1 MKKPIKTALY
11 IVCALAILLVVG
23 SWMYQLLFGY
33 TQISTSELF
42 SHCGIVQVT
51 EAEYENFKP
60 TEGSQK
66 ERQQINDKF
75 YIIDKAATGNVSKL
89 TVNAYQIKVD
99 LKDVITVKSGNRE
112 THTPRISCYFS
123 RTEID
128 NQLIEA
134 LRMQGVTVD
143 NTNPNAGSGWSS
155 IVLPVI
161 MFAIGLVIFF
171 MIMRSMNAGNKGA
184 MDFGKSTAKPNTNI
198 KIRFNDVAGA
208 EEEKEELKE
217 IVEFLKNPK
226 KFSEL
231 GARIPKGVL
240 LVGRPGTGKTLF
252 AKAIAGEAGVP
263 FFSISGSD
271 FVEMFVGVGASRVRD
286 LFNTAK
292 KNMPCIIFIDEID
305 AVGRQRGTGLGG
317 GHDEREQTLNQLL
330 VQMDGFETNEG
341 IIVMAATNRVDVLDP
356 ALLRPGRFDR
366 QIYIHMPDVRGREA
380 VLKVHARNKPMAS
393 DVNFRSIARLTS
405 GFSGADLENLL
416 NEAAI
421 LAARDGRK
429 LITNKDVYEGINKV
443 IMGPSK
449 KSRLV
454 TERDK
459 RITAYHEAGHALLAR
474 VLPYCDPV
482 HEVTII
488 PRGMAGG
495 YTMTRPAND
504 DSFMTKN
511 KLLDDICMGIGGRAA
526 EELVIQDV
534 SSGASGDIKMITERA
549 RVMVTQLGMSEKL
562 GPVLYGGD
570 SEIFIGRDMGAHV
583 NYSDETAKI
592 IDDEIERIVNEQHDR
607 AVKLLGDNIQIL
619 HNMARLLVEK
629 ETIYGE
635 EIEMLMQ
642 GKTVQEITAKME
654 EIEKSGGHKNE
665 LEKQAEKQQPEAEQP
680 NN

>member
-1 MKKPIKTALY
+1 MKKSTKT
-11 IVCALAILLVVG
+11 IISVILVVIVG
-23 SWMYQLLFGY
+23 VMLFSWLNNMLFGY
-33 TQISTSELF
+33 KKVTTTEFFEL
-42 SHCGIVQVT
+42 CGITAVGPEKANEDNVI
-51 EAEYENFKP
+51 
-60 TEGSQK
+60 EGSDGAFY
-66 ERQQINDKF
+66 QIAPDTVKTVN
-75 YIIDKAATGNVSKL
+75 KL
-89 TVNAYQIKVD
+89 TINIYQLKADFSVAVQTESGFTQKV
-99 LKDVITVKSGNRE
+99 
-112 THTPRISCYFS
+112 SCYFS
-123 RTEID
+123 RLDID
-128 NQLIEA
+128 NQLLDV
-134 LRMQGVTVD
+134 LRSYGVNVD
-143 NTNPNAGSGWSS
+143 NTDPNAGSGISS
-155 IVLPVI
+155 ILMPLLI
-161 MFAIGLVIFF
+161 MVVGVVIFI
-171 MIMRSMNAGNKGA
+171 MMMRSMNGSNRSA
-184 MDFGKSTAKPNTNI
+184 MDFGKSTAKANTNI

-252 AKAIAGEAGVP
+252 AKAVAGEAGVP

-292 KNMPCIIFIDEID
+292 KNMPCIVFIDEID

-330 VQMDGFETNEG
+330 VQMDGFESNEG
-341 IIVMAATNRVDVLDP
+341 IIIMAATNRVDVLDP

-366 QIYIHMPDVRGREA
+366 QIHIHMPDVRGREA
-380 VLKVHARNKPMAS
+380 ILKVHARNKPMAQ
-393 DVNFRSIARLTS
+393 DVNFRNIARLTS

-429 LITNKDVYEGINKV
+429 LITNKDIYEGVNKV
-443 IMGPSK
+443 LMGPSK

-459 RITAYHEAGHALLAR
+459 RITAYHESGHALLAKI
-474 VLPYCDPV
+474 LPNCDPV

-488 PRGMAGG
+488 PRGSAGG
-495 YTMTRPAND
+495 YTMTRPSTD
-504 DSFMTKN
+504 DEFISKN
-511 KLLDDICMGIGGRAA
+511 RLLDRICMALGGRAA
-526 EELVIQDV
+526 EELIIQDIT
-534 SSGASGDIKMITERA
+534 SGASADIKNVTDIA
-549 RVMVTQLGMSEKL
+549 RLMVTQLGMSEKL

-583 NYSDETAKI
+583 NYSDETAKV
-592 IDDEIERIVNEQHDR
+592 IDEEIERIVKEQYQRALNEINMR
-607 AVKLLGDNIQIL
+607 MSIL
-619 HNMARLLVEK
+619 HNMARLLVER

-642 GKTVQEITAKME
+642 GKTVQEICEHMDMV
-654 EIEKSGGHKNE
+654 EKSGGHKNE
-665 LEKQAEKQQPEAEQP
+665 LEKQAEKELKH
-680 NN
+680 